1 MECPVT
7 APSPANQPS
16 LTSVDWSSIPAPVD
30 DGAAAHLTGARLPDL
45 ALPSTA
51 GGTVRLA
58 DLAGW
63 SVLYFYP
70 MTGRPDQP
78 LPEGWDMIP
87 GARGCTP
94 QSCAFRDHA
103 AELAEAGVSALY
115 GISTQDTAWQRE
127 AAERLHLP
135 FPLLSDADLQLTR
148 ALNLPVMEVGGHRLI
163 RRLTL
168 ITRDG
173 VVQQVFYPVFPP
185 DRNAGDVLD
194 WLRRR

>member
-103 AELAEAGVSALY
+103 VELAEAGVSALY

-127 AAERLHLP
+127 AAERDRVVAKAGRWALAKVVPKCLQKSRVMSHLMTW
-135 FPLLSDADLQLTR
+135 LELMKLKKSLKRLWISCETQR
-148 ALNLPVMEVGGHRLI
+148 NLAV
-163 RRLTL
+163 
-168 ITRDG
+168 
-173 VVQQVFYPVFPP
+173 
-185 DRNAGDVLD
+185 
-194 WLRRR
+194 

>member
-1 MECPVT
+1 
-7 APSPANQPS
+7 
-16 LTSVDWSSIPAPVD
+16 LTSVDWSSIPVPVD

-51 GGTVRLA
+51 GGTVHLA

-168 ITRDG
+168 ITRDA

>member
-1 MECPVT
+1 MT

-16 LTSVDWSSIPAPVD
+16 LTRVDWSSIPAPVD
-30 DGAAAHLTGARLPDL
+30 DGAAAHLAGSPLPDL

-58 DLAGW
+58 DLSGW

-103 AELAEAGVSALY
+103 AELAEAGVSGLY

-168 ITRDG
+168 ITHDA

>member
-1 MECPVT
+1 MT
-7 APSPANQPS
+7 GPSPANQPS
-16 LTSVDWSSIPAPVD
+16 LTRVDWSSIPAPVD

-103 AELAEAGVSALY
+103 TELAEAGVSGLY
-115 GISTQDTAWQRE
+115 GISTQDTTWQRE

>member
-1 MECPVT
+1 MT

-63 SVLYFYP
+63 TVLYFYP

-168 ITRDG
+168 ITRDA

>member
-1 MECPVT
+1 MT

-16 LTSVDWSSIPAPVD
+16 LTHVDWSSIPAPAD
-30 DGAAAHLTGARLPDL
+30 DGGAGHLADARLPDL
-45 ALPSTA
+45 SLPSTA

-58 DLAGW
+58 DLSGW
-63 SVLYFYP
+63 TVLYFYP

-103 AELAEAGVSALY
+103 AELAEAGVSAIF

-148 ALNLPVMEVGGHRLI
+148 ALNLPVMEVEGRRLI

-173 VVQQVFYPVFPP
+173 QVRRVFYPVFPP

-194 WLRRR
+194 WMRRR